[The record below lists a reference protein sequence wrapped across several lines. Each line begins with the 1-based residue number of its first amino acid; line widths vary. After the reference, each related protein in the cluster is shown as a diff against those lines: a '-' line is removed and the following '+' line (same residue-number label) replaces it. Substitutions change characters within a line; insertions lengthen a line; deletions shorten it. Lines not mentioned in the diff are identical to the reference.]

1 MAQQTAMQA
10 LVELLKVK
18 DVYKECMPYI
28 LEIIEEVYLPM
39 EKEQIIKFAMKMHQV
54 DCSKTGI
61 DLLLD
66 EAEQY
71 YNETYQSNQD
81 KPDK

>member
-39 EKEQIIKFAMKMHQV
+39 EKEQITDAYIMGSYDMADKKFNP
-54 DCSKTGI
+54 
-61 DLLLD
+61 
-66 EAEQY
+66 EQY
-71 YNETYQSNQD
+71 YNETY
-81 KPDK
+81 KK

>member
-1 MAQQTAMQA
+1 MAQQTAVKWLVQWLKDNPISYGNSYNEAVEQA
-10 LVELLKVK
+10 KA
-18 DVYKECMPYI
+18 
-28 LEIIEEVYLPM
+28 M
-39 EKEQIIKFAMKMHQV
+39 EKEQIMNAYIDVEHQQ
-54 DCSKTGI
+54 GFEG
-61 DLLLD
+61 